1 MPGPRLPVAAAATT
15 TARYANPLL
24 SGVMSSRIGRNTSV
38 TSTVPPTAMT

>member
-24 SGVMSSRIGRNTSV
+24 SGKMSSRIGRNANV
-38 TSTVPPTAMT
+38 TIAVPPTAMT